1 MIGWLGRFIVY
12 RVFGSR
18 LLLALAIARFA
29 RDWLAKRIRPRGV
42 YQPSQGTSQIEHREP
57 R

>member
-1 MIGWLGRFIVY
+1 MIRWLGRFVVY

-18 LLLALAIARFA
+18 LLLILTILRFIQDRLTRRSGRSVA
-29 RDWLAKRIRPRGV
+29 
-42 YQPSQGTSQIEHREP
+42 YQPSQGASQIEHREP